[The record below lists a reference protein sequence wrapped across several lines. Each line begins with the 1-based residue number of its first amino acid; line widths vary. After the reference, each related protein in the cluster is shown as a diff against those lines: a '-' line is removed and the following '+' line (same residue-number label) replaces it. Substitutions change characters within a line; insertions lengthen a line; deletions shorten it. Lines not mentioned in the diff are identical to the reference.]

1 MKYNVIPLV
10 AALTLCLGVHK
21 GQLALLKADSRVPVR
36 IYPVEIRLLPPA
48 DQLSLTSGIEITDRL
63 QLARLLEDYLS

>member
-1 MKYNVIPLV
+1 MKYNVSPLV

-21 GQLALLKADSRVPVR
+21 GQLALLRIDSRVPVR
-36 IYPVEIRLLPPA
+36 IYPVEIRVLPPA